1 MVVMDRPHKPPVT
14 GTPCEHCEG
23 WLVVYRTRRKGG
35 RVAVRY
41 YRCHACHATAAESET
56 VVLPE
61 RRSRRCLLGQSKP
74 DFD

>member
-1 MVVMDRPHKPPVT
+1 MAVMSRNPPIT

-41 YRCHACHATAAESET
+41 FRCFRCKRTADETET
-56 VVLPE
+56 VVLPQ
-61 RRSRRCLLGQSKP
+61 RRNRSCLLDQSKA
-74 DFD
+74 DFDR